1 MAVRLP
7 DGEKSGETTGQ
18 YLRCPLGPRGRECW
32 RRPRVCGCL
41 GPASVLPGRGVISN
55 TCRGCNPNHSQQEH
69 PKPGKAAPA
78 TSLAA
83 PSLQAPHGALGSRPH
98 HTWPLFVQS
107 PRWGGGGQ
115 MANSAIREVGAQRE
129 LLGSYGRGSS
139 CLGLRKEGCSEG
151 DTLHLILQA
160 VTKTIGIRPCRAYSG
175 PGIVLE
181 ERPH

>member
-32 RRPRVCGCL
+32 RRPHVCGCL

-107 PRWGGGGQ
+107 PRWGGGGADGKQ
-115 MANSAIREVGAQRE
+115 CHQ
-129 LLGSYGRGSS
+129 GS
-139 CLGLRKEGCSEG
+139 GCSE
-151 DTLHLILQA
+151 
-160 VTKTIGIRPCRAYSG
+160 RAAWLLRQGEPLSG
-175 PGIVLE
+175 AE
-181 ERPH
+181 ERRLLRGGHPSPDPSSSDENNWD

>member
-107 PRWGGGGQ
+107 PRWGGGGRWQ
-115 MANSAIREVGAQRE
+115 TVPSGKWVLRE
-129 LLGSYGRGSS
+129 S
-139 CLGLRKEGCSEG
+139 CLAPTAGGAPVWG
-151 DTLHLILQA
+151 
-160 VTKTIGIRPCRAYSG
+160 
-175 PGIVLE
+175 
-181 ERPH
+181 